1 MILIISII
9 SERYEFLLRH
19 YFRITTMNRGMNT
32 MNTKKALGIAALALG
47 ITAGA
52 QAQNSITVEASS
64 SANKLPADA
73 LLAGQSRVILNYGNA
88 SLIVEGN
95 DAQNFGDKEFIGF
108 SYKLKAGKW
117 TLIPGA
123 RNFDV
128 TLKGEAHTA
137 QELSFMA
144 KRPIGASELTLFTA
158 GDDTGFRVGRAWMKN
173 IAGVVDAA
181 AGVKYMPGGIGRT
194 EPDGSTRDAKADY
207 ALALHTKS
215 GSAGVGVGK
224 TINNAYGVSAT
235 MDLPDVGFYFFGKEN
250 MDTRSTFAVIQA
262 TANSKATGKR
272 LGGQNHS
279 SAVFPTLQVTSE
291 QRVKP
296 FIGAQPSPVFA
307 GGDLV
312 SQFAYV
318 KNRQLEYAQAEIGK
332 VFGTQEKKYG
342 FIIGGRAERTEKG
355 TSFTPTGEVAGRI
368 PFKGGSLDL
377 TVRGDLTSL
386 DSVSGMASYSRKF

>member
-1 MILIISII
+1 
-9 SERYEFLLRH
+9 
-19 YFRITTMNRGMNT
+19 MNT

-52 QAQNSITVEASS
+52 QAQNSITVEANS
-64 SANKLPADA
+64 SASKLPADA
-73 LLAGQSRVILNYGNA
+73 LLAGQSRIMLNYGNLSVA
-88 SLIVEGN
+88 MEGN
-95 DAQNFGDKEFIGF
+95 DADNFGNKEFLALG
-108 SYKLKAGKW
+108 YKMKAGKW

-123 RNFDV
+123 RNFG
-128 TLKGEAHTA
+128 TTINGEARTA

-144 KRPIGASELTLFTA
+144 KRPIGQSELTLFTA

-173 IAGVVDAA
+173 IGGVVDAA

-207 ALALHTKS
+207 ALALHTKT
-215 GSAGVGVGK
+215 GSAGLGVGK
-224 TINNAYGVSAT
+224 TINNAYGISAT

-262 TANSKATGKR
+262 TANSKRSGKR
-272 LGGQNHS
+272 FGGQNHS
-279 SAVFPTLQVTSE
+279 SAVFPTLQVTAE
-291 QRVKP
+291 QKVKP

-312 SQFAYV
+312 SQFGYV
-318 KNRQLEYAQAEIGK
+318 NDRQLEYAQAEIGK
-332 VFGTQEKKYG
+332 VFGTQEKMYG
-342 FIIGGRAERTEKG
+342 FVIGGRAERTEKG
-355 TSFTPTGEVAGRI
+355 TSFTPTGEIAGRI

-377 TVRGDLTSL
+377 TLRGDLTSL
-386 DSVSGMASYSRKF
+386 ESTSVMASYTRKF